1 MSNLLLQ
8 AMQLE
13 PLTVERIAA
22 IANAEGIQELSP
34 TAIRLLGVDTSD
46 TAVQQEIV
54 AACKQAHVDYAFIE
68 PVRLLREMKILAM
81 DMDSTLINIECIDE
95 IAAAV
100 GKKEEVSAIT
110 EAAMRGEIID
120 FAESL
125 TRRVALL
132 EGVPESALQ
141 QVYEQRLQLN
151 AGAERLVSVA
161 KQHGVRTLLVSGG
174 FTFFT
179 ERLKERLGID
189 EAYSNTLE
197 INNGVLTGRVV
208 GDIVGAQT
216 KAEHVTRLAKE
227 LDASPEQIIAVGD
240 GANDLPMLAKA
251 YYSVA
256 YRAKPVVQEQ
266 ARFALNVA
274 PLDAIINWFRLSH

>member
-8 AMQLE
+8 ALQLDQLVIE
-13 PLTVERIAA
+13 KIAA
-22 IANAEGIQELSP
+22 IGNAEGVQELSP
-34 TAIRLLGVDTSD
+34 TAVRLLGVNTDNAD
-46 TAVQQEIV
+46 EIKAV
-54 AACKQAHVDYAFIE
+54 CKQNNIDFAFID
-68 PVRLLREMKILAM
+68 PVHLLREMKILAM

-100 GKKEEVSAIT
+100 GRKAEVSAIT
-110 EAAMRGEIID
+110 EAAMRGEIKD

-132 EGVPESALQ
+132 EGVPESALL
-141 QVYEQRLQLN
+141 QVYDQRLRLN
-151 AGAERLVSVA
+151 AGAERLIKVA

-179 ERLKERLGID
+179 ERLKQRLDID
-189 EAYSNTLE
+189 EAYANTLE
-197 INNGVLTGRVV
+197 IKNGVLTGRVKD
-208 GDIVGAQT
+208 DIVGAQT
-216 KAEHVTRLAKE
+216 KADHVLRLANE
-227 LDASPEQIIAVGD
+227 LNASQAQIIAVGD
-240 GANDLPMLAKA
+240 GANDLPMLAQA

-274 PLDAIINWFRLSH
+274 PLDAILNWFRLSY

>member
-8 AMQLE
+8 ALQLA
-13 PLTVERIAA
+13 PLTVEKIAA
-22 IANAEGIQELSP
+22 IAQAEGIQELSP
-34 TAIRLLGVDTSD
+34 TAVRLLGVDTD
-46 TAVQQEIV
+46 NKAEVI
-54 AACKQAHVDYAFIE
+54 AACQQAQIDFAFID
-68 PVRLLREMKILAM
+68 PVHLLREMKILAM

-100 GKKEEVSAIT
+100 GKKAEVSAIT
-110 EAAMRGEIID
+110 EAAMRGEITD

-132 EGVPESALQ
+132 KGVPESALQ
-141 QVYEQRLQLN
+141 QVYDQRLQLN
-151 AGAERLVSVA
+151 AGAERLVQVA

-197 INNGVLTGRVV
+197 IKEGVLTGRVQ
-208 GDIVGAQT
+208 GDIVGSQT
-216 KAEHVTRLAKE
+216 KADHVLRLAKE
-227 LDASPEQIIAVGD
+227 LGARPEQIIAVGD
-240 GANDLPMLAKA
+240 GANDLPMLSQA

-256 YRAKPVVQEQ
+256 YRAKPVVQDQ

>member
-1 MSNLLLQ
+1 MSNLILQ
-8 AMQLE
+8 ALRFE
-13 PLTVERIAA
+13 PSTIETIAA
-22 IANAEGIQELSP
+22 LANAEGVQELGP
-34 TAIRLLGVDTSD
+34 TAVRLLGVDTSQS
-46 TAVQQEIV
+46 AEIM
-54 AACKQAHVDYAFIE
+54 AACQQARLDYAFID
-68 PVRLLREMKILAM
+68 PVHLLRDMKVLAM

-100 GKKEEVSAIT
+100 GRKAEVAAIT
-110 EAAMRGEIID
+110 EAAMRGEIKD

-132 EGVPESALQ
+132 EGVPESALL

-151 AGAERLVSVA
+151 AGAERLVKVA

-179 ERLKERLGID
+179 QRLQERLGID
-189 EAYSNTLE
+189 EAYANTLE
-197 INNGVLTGRVV
+197 IKDGKLTGRVQ

-216 KAEHVTRLAKE
+216 KADHVLRLAKT
-227 LDASPEQIIAVGD
+227 LNATKEQIIAVGD
-240 GANDLPMLAKA
+240 GANDLPMMAQA

-266 ARFALNVA
+266 ARFALNVS
-274 PLDAIINWFRLSH
+274 PLDAILNWFRLSF

>member
-8 AMQLE
+8 ALQLD

-22 IANAEGIQELSP
+22 IANAEGIQELGP
-34 TAIRLLGVDTSD
+34 TAIRLLGVDTD
-46 TAVQQEIV
+46 TSTKADMI
-54 AACKQAHVDYAFIE
+54 AACKQAHIDYAFID
-68 PVRLLREMKILAM
+68 PVHLLREMKVLAM

-100 GKKEEVSAIT
+100 GKKAEVSAIT
-110 EAAMRGEIID
+110 EAAMRGEITD

-141 QVYEQRLQLN
+141 QVYDQRLQLN

-179 ERLKERLGID
+179 ERLKARLGID
-189 EAYSNTLE
+189 EAYANTLE
-197 INNGVLTGRVV
+197 IKDGKLTGRVQ
-208 GDIVGAQT
+208 GDIVGSQT
-216 KAEHVTRLAKE
+216 KADHVVRLAKE
-227 LDASPEQIIAVGD
+227 LGASPEQIIAVGD
-240 GANDLPMLAKA
+240 GANDLPMLAQA

-256 YRAKPVVQEQ
+256 YRAKPVVQAQ